1 MVERVPVTVRWA
13 SLDDAAGI
21 ARVHV
26 RAWQVAYRDILL
38 RDYLES
44 LSVTQQKRL
53 WQDRL
58 MHGETRV
65 VVAEGDG
72 RGVVGFCAWGP
83 CRDTDT
89 VPHQIEIYTL
99 YLDPAYWSCGVGR
112 HLLQHALTEIRQDSP
127 SRISLWVLTANER
140 ALRFYRAA
148 GFACDPGSQTSF
160 ELGGVTLGE
169 VRLVGTPEELWS
181 GSFPA

>member
-1 MVERVPVTVRWA
+1 MVERVPVTVRRA
-13 SLDDAAGI
+13 SPDDAAGI
-21 ARVHV
+21 AHVHV
-26 RAWQVAYRDILL
+26 RAWQLAYRDILL
-38 RDYLES
+38 WDYLES

-65 VVAEGDG
+65 VVAESDG
-72 RGVVGFCAWGP
+72 RVVGFCAWGP

-89 VPHQIEIYTL
+89 APHQIEIYTL
-99 YLDPAYWSCGVGR
+99 YLDPDYWSRGVGL
-112 HLLQHALTEIRQDSP
+112 HLWQHALTEIRQDSP

-140 ALRFYRAA
+140 ALRFYRTA
-148 GFACDPGSQTSF
+148 GFAYDPGSQTSF

-169 VRLVGTPEELWS
+169 VRLVGTPEELWR